1 MSIFNSLVVGL
12 FCISLV
18 FILLAIL
25 YVLVR
30 ILTAVLVKYNG
41 KETDGSMGVQAESQ
55 TPAAFTTAGSQAV
68 AAADSASAGDLKLLN
83 VDEKTAALIMAIV
96 SDETRIPLS
105 ELCFKTIKAID

>member
-1 MSIFNSLVVGL
+1 MSIFNSVVVAL

-30 ILTAVLVKYNG
+30 ILSAVLVKYNG
-41 KETDGSMGVQAESQ
+41 KETNGKKGAQAESQ
-55 TPAAFTTAGSQAV
+55 APTAFAAAGAQAV

-83 VDEKTAALIMAIV
+83 VDEKTAAIIMAIV
-96 SDETRIPLS
+96 SDETQIPLS